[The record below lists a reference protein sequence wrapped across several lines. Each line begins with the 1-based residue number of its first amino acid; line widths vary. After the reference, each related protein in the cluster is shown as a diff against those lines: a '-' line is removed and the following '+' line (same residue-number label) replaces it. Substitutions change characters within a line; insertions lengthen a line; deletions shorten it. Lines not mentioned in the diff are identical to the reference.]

1 MLAMVVTLDVFQPE
15 MSALN
20 VSTHGASLMS
30 LDMSV
35 TADTSQDPIVPCSTS
50 AAAALVQ
57 YASRAAARSVLVA
70 NAAAD
75 AAWAIAS
82 KPSRRQRPRG
92 KAAWPVE
99 RDAAPGLVERAN
111 RACDGSRGL
120 RVPVGSVCPA
130 AAVSIGLSRRILT
143 TCRVCDSKGGSTGRA
158 IRRVHPS
165 FVRTRL
171 FELRG
176 SRPNRG

>member
-82 KPSRRQRPRG
+82 KPSRRQRPLG

-120 RVPVGSVCPA
+120 RVPVASVCPA
-130 AAVSIGLSRRILT
+130 AAVGIGDRMGTEQTGIRKRGEMGDSARSTLQT
-143 TCRVCDSKGGSTGRA
+143 T
-158 IRRVHPS
+158 RVHQK
-165 FVRTRL
+165 TR
-171 FELRG
+171 RG
-176 SRPNRG
+176 Q

>member
-1 MLAMVVTLDVFQPE
+1 MVVTLDVFQPE

-20 VSTHGASLMS
+20 VAAHGASFMS
-30 LDMSV
+30 PDMSV
-35 TADTSQDPIVPCSTS
+35 TADTSQDPIVPCVPS
-50 AAAALVQ
+50 AADALAQ
-57 YASRAAARSVLVA
+57 NSTRAAATSVLVA

-120 RVPVGSVCPA
+120 RVPAASVCPA
-130 AAVSIGLSRRILT
+130 AAVGIGDRMGTEQTGMRK
-143 TCRVCDSKGGSTGRA
+143 RGEMGDS
-158 IRRVHPS
+158 V
-165 FVRTRL
+165 
-171 FELRG
+171 
-176 SRPNRG
+176 